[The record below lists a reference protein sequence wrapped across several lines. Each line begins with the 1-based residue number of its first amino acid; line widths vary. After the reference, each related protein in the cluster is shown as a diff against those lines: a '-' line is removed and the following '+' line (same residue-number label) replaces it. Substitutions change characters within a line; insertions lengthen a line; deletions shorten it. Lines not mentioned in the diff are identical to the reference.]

1 MPVGYPVEAPEGERG
16 VEKDGGGPEG
26 VAPVGSAG
34 RSGRV
39 EGHFEISG
47 VGLSCNRPEGPP
59 ILQDRST
66 MGPIRDNLER
76 AGERQRLFRSVFY
89 CKFKRYSFNMND
101 SLYKRERCHFLL
113 DRKS

>member
-66 MGPIRDNLER
+66 MGPIRDDLNGQGKGNPYFGR
-76 AGERQRLFRSVFY
+76 YFT

-113 DRKS
+113 